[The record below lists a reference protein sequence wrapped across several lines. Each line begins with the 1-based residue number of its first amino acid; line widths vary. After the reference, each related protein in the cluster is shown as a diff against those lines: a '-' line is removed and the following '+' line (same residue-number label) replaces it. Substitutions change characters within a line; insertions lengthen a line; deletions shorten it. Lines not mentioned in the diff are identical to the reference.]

1 MIVSKFK
8 SLLYQGTQFAV
19 TYRRA
24 RSCWHGRVAYDQP
37 KVYYG
42 RDHIPGKDE
51 NACGGIIKAQD
62 LQSVYPNRKDQPNIL
77 YLISSALPAY
87 AATMVR
93 QAKKHGAKIVLNQN
107 GTAYPAWHGP
117 GWEKTNRPMRKVLE
131 LADYVFYQSQFCKTA
146 ADLHLLERND
156 GFEILHN
163 PVDCSTFVPSQY
175 KPTGHRLISAGTHNQ
190 LYRVQCAIET
200 AVILKRSIPDIQLT
214 FAGRYHW
221 RNSHAES
228 MEELEALV
236 ESSGIAG
243 SITVLGPYS
252 QNEVVPLMQEHHVAL
267 HTKYNDP
274 CPRLVTEALACG
286 LPVVYSDSGGV
297 PELVGRDAGIG
308 VPAPLDWQDL
318 HAPAPDQL
326 AEAVV
331 RVFEKYDAFSAAARR
346 RSIEHLDVG
355 PWLERHKQIFSEI
368 IR

>member
-8 SLLYQGTQFAV
+8 FLVYQCAQFAD

-24 RSCWHGRVAYDQP
+24 HSCWQRPVSYDEP

-42 RDHIPGKDE
+42 RNHIPGKDE

-62 LQSVYPNRKDQPNIL
+62 LQLIFPNHKDDPNIL

-93 QAKKHGAKIVLNQN
+93 QAKKHGARLVLNQN

-117 GWEKTNRPMRKVLE
+117 GWEKTNRPMQKVLE

-156 GFEILHN
+156 RFEILHN
-163 PVDCSTFVPSQY
+163 PVDCSIFFPAQCKPS
-175 KPTGHRLISAGTHNQ
+175 GHRVISAGTHNQ

-200 AVILKRSIPDIQLT
+200 VALLKRSIPDIHLT

-221 RNSHAES
+221 QNSHAES
-228 MEELEALV
+228 MRELAALV
-236 ESSGIAG
+236 ANSGLAS

-252 QNEVVPLMQEHHVAL
+252 QNDVVPLMQEHHVAL

-297 PELVGRDAGIG
+297 PELIGRDAGIG
-308 VPAPLDWQDL
+308 ISAPLDWLEL
-318 HAPAPDQL
+318 HAPGPVQL

-331 RVFEKYDAFSAAARR
+331 KVFENYDTYSSAARKR
-346 RSIEHLDVG
+346 GVEHLDVG
-355 PWLERHKQIFSEI
+355 PWIERHKHIFAEI
-368 IR
+368 IQ